1 MKRSPTRNKL
11 AALSLLVALPV
22 LALSTAASAA
32 DGLNYNYV
40 EGGYINTN
48 SDVDAD
54 GWGVNA
60 SAALTPNFSLF
71 GSYSGQKTD
80 AFDVGGTRVDSSN
93 ADQWRLGV
101 GYNYGISANT
111 DLVARAAY
119 DKYKVDDVTVGG
131 INYGGDDVDGYS
143 AEVGVRSALASNF
156 EGYALAGYEDGNDF
170 DGDFYGRLGAQVK
183 FNPNWG
189 LSGDV
194 KFASGDTQVFI
205 GPRYSW

>member
-11 AALSLLVALPV
+11 AALTLLAVLPF
-22 LALSTAASAA
+22 AASAA

-40 EGGYINTN
+40 EGGYIATN
-48 SDVDAD
+48 SDLDAD

-60 SAALTPNFSLF
+60 SAALTPNWSLF
-71 GSYSGQKTD
+71 GSYSGQETD
-80 AFDVGGTRVDSSN
+80 AFDVGGTLVDSAS

-101 GYNYGISANT
+101 GYNYAIGTNT

-131 INYGGDDVDGYS
+131 INQGGGDVDGYS

-183 FNPNWG
+183 LNPNWG

-205 GPRYSW
+205 GPRFSW

>member
-11 AALSLLVALPV
+11 AALALLAVPALG
-22 LALSTAASAA
+22 LSAAASAA

-40 EGGYINTN
+40 EGGYIATN

-54 GWGVNA
+54 GWAVNA
-60 SAALTPNFSLF
+60 SAALSPNFSLF

-80 AFDVGGTRVDSSN
+80 AFTAGGVRVDSAN

-131 INYGGDDVDGYS
+131 INYGGGDVNGYS
-143 AEVGVRSALASNF
+143 AEVGVRSALTSNL
-156 EGYALAGYEDGNDF
+156 EGYALAGYEDSKDF
-170 DGDFYGRLGAQVK
+170 NGDFYGRVGAQVK

-194 KFASGDTQVFI
+194 KFASGDTQYVI
-205 GPRYSW
+205 GPRFSW

>member
-1 MKRSPTRNKL
+1 MKRSPTRSKL
-11 AALSLLVALPV
+11 AALALLAVLPALG
-22 LALSTAASAA
+22 LSAAASAA

-40 EGGYINTN
+40 EGGYIATN

-54 GWGVNA
+54 GWAVNA
-60 SAALTPNFSLF
+60 SAALSPNFSLF

-80 AFDVGGTRVDSSN
+80 AFTAGGVRVDSAN

-119 DKYKVDDVTVGG
+119 DKYKVDDVSIGG
-131 INYGGDDVDGYS
+131 VNYGGNDVNGYS

-156 EGYALAGYEDGNDF
+156 EGYALAGYEDSQDF
-170 DGDFYGRLGAQVK
+170 SGDFYGRLGGQVK

-189 LSGDV
+189 LSGDI

-205 GPRYSW
+205 GPRFSW

>member
-1 MKRSPTRNKL
+1 MPTRPEPCPARSPVTKPGPSSATANRSSPVNDFFPADSGVNATWNS
-11 AALSLLVALPV
+11 AALS
-22 LALSTAASAA
+22 
-32 DGLNYNYV
+32 
-40 EGGYINTN
+40 
-48 SDVDAD
+48 
-54 GWGVNA
+54 
-60 SAALTPNFSLF
+60 PNFSLF

-80 AFDVGGTRVDSSN
+80 AFTTGGVRVDSAN

-119 DKYKVDDVTVGG
+119 DKYKIDDVSVGG
-131 INYGGDDVDGYS
+131 VNYGGNDVNGYS

-156 EGYALAGYEDGNDF
+156 EGYALAGYEDSQDF
-170 DGDFYGRLGAQVK
+170 SGDFYGRLGGQVK

-189 LSGDV
+189 LSGDI

-205 GPRYSW
+205 GPRFSW